1 MKVPHKIYSFILLY
15 YLIDSS
21 KANVWD
27 NLYSQYED
35 IPLNHYDNLSA
46 SYKLREFSRL
56 NLFLDFKY
64 DKKRQRIA
72 FEISSHQ
79 QDTEKKDR
87 SSLFYVD
94 FDFENLNIQ
103 MSQKN
108 HQSCISKGI
117 PKLLS
122 LDLTDLENLW
132 RFMTYKIGLVNVDH
146 EGYEN
151 PLDESIKSN
160 ELFVKYDFNTDAL
173 GGLVSKINRD
183 SIPEIDIFMND

>member
-15 YLIDSS
+15 LLIDSS

-64 DKKRQRIA
+64 DKKGQRIA

-79 QDTEKKDR
+79 QDTEEKDR

-151 PLDESIKSN
+151 PLDQSIKSN